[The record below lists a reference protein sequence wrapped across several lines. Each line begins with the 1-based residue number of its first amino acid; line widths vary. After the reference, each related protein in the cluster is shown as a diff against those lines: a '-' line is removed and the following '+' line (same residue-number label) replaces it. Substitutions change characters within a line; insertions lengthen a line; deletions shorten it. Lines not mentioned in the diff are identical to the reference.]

1 MIRRAVLAFGAAMAQ
16 GSMAVGAFAEEAETV
31 GSEVNPLNVLLA
43 VVYIAVVM
51 ALIYV
56 ILLCIDKA
64 AKKRQKNDVQ
74 SEEKIDDENSGDEE
88 KDG

>member
-1 MIRRAVLAFGAAMAQ
+1 MIKILSSTAVAYKESA
-16 GSMAVGAFAEEAETV
+16 

-43 VVYIAVVM
+43 VVYVAIVM

-56 ILLCIDKA
+56 ILLCIDKF
-64 AKKRQKNDVQ
+64 AKKRQNSETV
-74 SEEKIDDENSGDEE
+74 SEEKVEDKKSGDEE

>member
-1 MIRRAVLAFGAAMAQ
+1 MALGLAMAQ
-16 GSMAVGAFAEEAETV
+16 GLLAVGAFAEEAETV

-43 VVYIAVVM
+43 VVYIVVVM

-56 ILLCIDKA
+56 ILLCIDKL
-64 AKKRQKNDVQ
+64 AKKNKKNDVP
-74 SEEKIDDENSGDEE
+74 SEEKADDENCENEE